1 MLPKT
6 PHTLEQAILKATPQG
21 APGVSLRALLALSGL
36 EMEAKPFG
44 RIVHRLVKAGQ
55 LVREG
60 GRTKA
65 ARYRLPDPS
74 SEPGQFPVSTPLL
87 LHAYSK
93 EAAQARSLLDRPLS
107 ERRQVSYDRG
117 LLDRYVPNQ
126 TFYLPDPLR
135 RHLRS
140 LGQTPDQA
148 QAAGTYAKEIY
159 QHLLID
165 LAWNS
170 SRLEGNTYSLLDTKR
185 LLEEG
190 VEASGKEAEEA
201 QMILNHKEAIHFLVE
216 DAEAIALDAMTVSN
230 LHALL
235 SYNLIQDPA
244 DRGRIRRGEVFI
256 QKSVYIPL
264 QVPQLLEELF
274 HQVLRTARAIED
286 PFEQSLF
293 ILVHLPYLQPFRDVN
308 NRTAR
313 LAANI
318 PYIQHNLRPL
328 SFTDVAREDY
338 LAAHLAIYEL
348 GRVELLRDV
357 FVFAYERSSARYEA
371 VRSSLGEPDPFR
383 QRYRA
388 LLKSIVGDAI
398 RESASDPQA
407 IKAIEHAVEQEVP
420 AEDRLRFLGMAEA
433 GLRGMHDG
441 NFAEFGLRPSEYR
454 AWRARIGASPE

>member
-1 MLPKT
+1 MPPKT
-6 PHTLEQAILKATPQG
+6 PHSQEEAILKAAPQV
-21 APGVSLRALLALSGL
+21 APGVSLRVLLGLSGL
-36 EMEAKPFG
+36 EMESKSFS
-44 RIVHRLVKAGQ
+44 RVVNRLVKAEQ
-55 LVREG
+55 LIREG

-65 ARYRLPDPS
+65 ARYRLPNQAGES
-74 SEPGQFPVSTPLL
+74 GQIPVSTPLL
-87 LHAYSK
+87 FHSFSR
-93 EAAQARSLLDRPLS
+93 ESAQLRSLLGRPLS
-107 ERRQVSYDRG
+107 ERQQVSYGRG
-117 LLDRYVPNQ
+117 LLDGYVPNK
-126 TFYLPDPLR
+126 TFYLSDSLR

-170 SRLEGNTYSLLDTKR
+170 SRLEGNTYSLLDTRR

-190 VEASGKEAEEA
+190 VEASGKAAEDA
-201 QMILNHKEAIHFLVE
+201 QMILNHKEAIRFLVE
-216 DAEAIALDAMTVSN
+216 DAGAIALDAMTVSN

-256 QKSVYIPL
+256 QSSVYIPL

-308 NRTAR
+308 KRTAR

-348 GRVELLRDV
+348 GRVEILRDV
-357 FVFAYERSSARYEA
+357 FVFAYERSSTRYEA

-388 LLKSIVGDAI
+388 LLKSVVGDAV
-398 RESASDPQA
+398 RSSASMVEAMQ
-407 IKAIEHAVEQEVP
+407 AIEHSVEEAVP
-420 AEDRLRFLGMAEA
+420 AEDRLRFLGMAEG
-433 GLRGMHDG
+433 GLRGMHEG

-454 AWRARIGASPE
+454 AWQARIEASPA

>member
-1 MLPKT
+1 MPPKT
-6 PHTLEQAILKATPQG
+6 PHSLEEAILKAAPQG
-21 APGVSLRALLALSGL
+21 TPAVSLRVLLELSGL
-36 EMEAKPFG
+36 EVASKSFS
-44 RIVHRLVKAGQ
+44 RVVDRLVKAGR
-55 LVREG
+55 LLREG

-65 ARYRLPDPS
+65 ARYRLPDQLGAL
-74 SEPGQFPVSTPLL
+74 GQIPVSTPLL
-87 LHAYSK
+87 LHSYSR
-93 EAAQARSLLDRPLS
+93 EGAQIRNLLSRPLS
-107 ERRQVSYDRG
+107 ARQQVSYDRG
-117 LLDRYVPNQ
+117 FLDGYVPNK
-126 TFYLPDPLR
+126 TFYLPDSLR

-190 VEASGKEAEEA
+190 VEASGKAAEDA
-201 QMILNHKEAIHFLVE
+201 QMILNHKEAIRFLVD
-216 DAEAIALDAMTVSN
+216 DAGAIALDAMTVSN

-235 SYNLIQDPA
+235 SYNLIHDPA

-256 QKSVYIPL
+256 QSSVYIPL

-286 PFEQSLF
+286 PFEQSFF

-308 NRTAR
+308 KRTAR

-318 PYIQHNLRPL
+318 PYIQRNLRPL
-328 SFTDVAREDY
+328 SFTDVEREDY
-338 LAAHLAIYEL
+338 LSAHLAIYEL

-357 FVFAYERSSARYEA
+357 FVFAYERSSRRYEA

-388 LLKSIVGDAI
+388 QLKSIVGDAV
-398 RESASDPQA
+398 RGSASVPEAIQA
-407 IKAIEHAVEQEVP
+407 IERTVEQEVP
-420 AEDRLRFLGMAEA
+420 TEDRLRFLGMAEA
-433 GLRGMHDG
+433 GLRGMHEG

-454 AWRARIGASPE
+454 AWQARIE